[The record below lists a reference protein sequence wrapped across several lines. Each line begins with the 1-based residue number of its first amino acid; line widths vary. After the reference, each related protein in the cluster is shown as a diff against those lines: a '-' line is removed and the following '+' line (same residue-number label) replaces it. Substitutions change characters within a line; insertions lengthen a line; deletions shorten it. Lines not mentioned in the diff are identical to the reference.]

1 MGPNGKLNQT
11 MAVAQG
17 EAIQQQQTTKRGKTS
32 SRDVTPPDHRNAQSP
47 SPVLVGGINPS
58 ALGSPSLMEN
68 N

>member
-17 EAIQQQQTTKRGKTS
+17 EAIQQPTTKRGKTS
-32 SRDVTPPDHRNAQSP
+32 SRDATPPDHRNAQSP
-47 SPVLVGGINPS
+47 SPVLVGGMNPS